1 MTKMKDSN
9 EEEKGKMVKVEWT
22 KENKKQAIKKKGKTK
37 QRIIVS
43 KEQQKRIKEEVEIKK
58 NRKIFLSLSLVQ
70 HRVKIMKHPENFN
83 ISYGLQN
90 QLMILIIQDRRK
102 KRRKQ
107 KKVNERQGKSKRW
120 KKKRKESKAKKKN
133 GNLIKR

>member
-9 EEEKGKMVKVEWT
+9 EEEKGKMVMVDWT

-58 NRKIFLSLSLVQ
+58 IEKYFFHLVQ
-70 HRVKIMKHPENFN
+70 SSI
-83 ISYGLQN
+83 G
-90 QLMILIIQDRRK
+90 
-102 KRRKQ
+102 
-107 KKVNERQGKSKRW
+107 SK
-120 KKKRKESKAKKKN
+120 
-133 GNLIKR
+133 